1 MTGNKKAIK
10 EFCTESIVATI
21 ARVIDANKGLW
32 KFIS

>member
-1 MTGNKKAIK
+1 MTTTKKAITA
-10 EFCTESIVATI
+10 FCTESIVATI